1 MIARALVSTL
11 CLVLA
16 SAAHAGNTGAGTT
29 GTAASA
35 VGSIVTPGSNEQL
48 GTLPRDDRSRRV
60 VPGNGG
66 RIVLSG
72 DQLKQTLEL
81 LRKFEGASQEGL
93 TVKAPT
99 VLADGTPATIAI
111 NSRTGELTDVR
122 RER

>member
-11 CLVLA
+11 CLALA
-16 SAAHAGNTGAGTT
+16 SAAHAGKSGAGPA
-29 GTAASA
+29 GSAASA
-35 VGSIVTPGSNEQL
+35 VGSIVTPGSHEQL
-48 GTLPRDDRSRRV
+48 GTVAKDDRQRRV
-60 VPGNGG
+60 APGNGA

-81 LRKFEGASQEGL
+81 LRRFEGASQEGV

-111 NSRTGELTDVR
+111 NSRTGELTVVR